1 MEIIYVISKLI
12 PVILVIILSI
22 VAGINA
28 RKIGYSGILWFFVS
42 IIYWP
47 FASLYLLA
55 SLPNK
60 NLDKRRKQEMRLL
73 QKQLAQRRY
82 APTGSSSERSRQTIS
97 DDPTI
102 RS

>member
-1 MEIIYVISKLI
+1 MESNIGAIVIGGII
-12 PVILVIILSI
+12 
-22 VAGINA
+22 AGIFVSMNA
-28 RKIGYSGILWFFVS
+28 IIMGYSGILWFLVS
-42 IIYWP
+42 ILYSP
-47 FASLYLLA
+47 LASFYLLA

-60 NLDKRRKQEMRLL
+60 NLDKRRKKEMLLL

-82 APTGSSSERSRQTIS
+82 AAQDSSSDISRQTIS

>member
-1 MEIIYVISKLI
+1 M
-12 PVILVIILSI
+12 ILLSI
-22 VAGINA
+22 FVGINA
-28 RKIGYSGILWFFVS
+28 RKIEYSGILWFLVS
-42 IIYWP
+42 VIYSP
-47 FASLYLLA
+47 LASLYLLA

-60 NLDKRRKQEMRLL
+60 NLEKRRKQEMLLL

-82 APTGSSSERSRQTIS
+82 APTGSSSEISRQTIS

>member
-1 MEIIYVISKLI
+1 MTGIGSLI
-12 PVILVIILSI
+12 GAILWSI
-22 VAGINA
+22 VVGYNA
-28 RKIGYSGILWFFVS
+28 RKMGYSGILWFLVS

-60 NLDKRRKQEMRLL
+60 NLDKRRKQEMLLL
-73 QKQLAQRRY
+73 QKQLAQRIS
-82 APTGSSSERSRQTIS
+82 APIGSSSDISRQTIS